1 MMSSRKDF
9 SGSYRA
15 GSCPDATNRA
25 AASRCRWEP
34 YCRRGRSAR
43 GEALR
48 RSSRSWCRKANTAPL
63 PYVFRR
69 SGGGRLPV
77 EGAESPG
84 GFRGGIFVRLAS
96 ECCRAVFGVR
106 VSRDAALRPAAP
118 CRAPEA
124 GRAAGVLPRRYI
136 LPLACPKFQKNHTF
150 ADKSAKPPEN
160 GSEGLSAGV
169 LTSGKY
175 R

>member
-15 GSCPDATNRA
+15 GSCPDATNRV

-48 RSSRSWCRKANTAPL
+48 RSSRSWCRKANPAPL

-84 GFRGGIFVRLAS
+84 GFRGGIFVRLVS

-136 LPLACPKFQKNHTF
+136 LPLACPKFQK
-150 ADKSAKPPEN
+150 KSY
-160 GSEGLSAGV
+160 LCRRV
-169 LTSGKY
+169 GKTA
-175 R
+175 RKWLRRPQCGGFNIRQI